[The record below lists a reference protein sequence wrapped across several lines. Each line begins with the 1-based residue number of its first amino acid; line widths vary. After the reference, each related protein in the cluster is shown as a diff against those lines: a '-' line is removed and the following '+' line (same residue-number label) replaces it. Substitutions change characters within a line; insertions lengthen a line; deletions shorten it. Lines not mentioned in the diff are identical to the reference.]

1 MLLLLLGRR
10 RITRRLLLLLLLLV
24 IPAVVPTF
32 VVFGSHRFDDSVLDV
47 AIEGKVS
54 RTAA

>member
-10 RITRRLLLLLLLLV
+10 RITRRLLLLLLLV
-24 IPAVVPTF
+24 VPAIVPTF